1 MGMLHDLGVRM
12 AVSCFRFFF
21 LTPFFFFATH
31 DGPARCQASAFGGL
45 ATALQGGAY
54 MYRFLYDTNDWDADN
69 MGLCS
74 GALDKRSK
82 WL

>member
-1 MGMLHDLGVRM
+1 MPCWGVLAVRLETRRALSEVLQSRFM
-12 AVSCFRFFF
+12 A
-21 LTPFFFFATH
+21 A
-31 DGPARCQASAFGGL
+31 
-45 ATALQGGAY
+45 AY